1 MHLGFLNLDEM
12 EMSVICGKK
21 CYTMG
26 SESHFDTKFDLKHL
40 TEKWMFKQTHTSM
53 RKSICK

>member
-26 SESHFDTKFDLKHL
+26 SEPRFDTKFDLKHL
-40 TEKWMFKQTHTSM
+40 TEKWMFKQTHQHE
-53 RKSICK
+53 KKHL